1 MGITHRFTLQ
11 YLLKQNLFAM
21 QNTNPFELIDSRLLA
36 IEALLLEIKNKA
48 LDFKRIENKFSNYPE
63 MLTRRQASELLSISL
78 GTLDTWSK
86 EGRIEKVRNGGIVRY
101 RKSELLANFKS
112 LKESRYSRN
121 EKGGAKW

>member
-1 MGITHRFTLQ
+1 MEQILFSI
-11 YLLKQNLFAM
+11 NLRD
-21 QNTNPFELIDSRLLA
+21 FEAIQRKWIKEETQKA
-36 IEALLLEIKNKA
+36 IEAA
-48 LDFKRIENKFSNYPE
+48 LPKMDREFKDLPE
-63 MLTRRQASELLSISL
+63 LLTRKQAAKLLSISL

-121 EKGGAKW
+121 DKGGASW